1 LKPEEQISK
10 SIKVQV
16 PGQTRFGRYLIE
28 STIFDA
34 GYSMLD
40 ARRRIKSRIENR
52 ESRIEF
58 VEWFDLDNVK
68 LPLIVRSRE
77 DGDRFVPLGL
87 REEKKVGKFLT
98 AAKVPQQIRKKV
110 FIVADAE
117 KIIWVWPI
125 RIGEQAK
132 VASGT
137 RKILQLRITDTKLV
151 D

>member
-1 LKPEEQISK
+1 
-10 SIKVQV
+10 
-16 PGQTRFGRYLIE
+16 
-28 STIFDA
+28 
-34 GYSMLD
+34 MLD
-40 ARRRIKSRIENR
+40 ARRKIQSRIENR
-52 ESRIEF
+52 ESKIES

-68 LPLIVRSRE
+68 LPLVVRSRE

-132 VASGT
+132 VALVSAKHRAVAGSGT